1 MPASKSPSDTL
12 GLALRRLA
20 LAYAAQID
28 VQLAR
33 AGRGYHEGVHRARK
47 AMTRL
52 RALLVLAHTASKSTT
67 PIERRVRTV
76 AHSLSRLRDAQA
88 ACNMACN
95 LSEASRDND
104 GRATWRAA
112 IDALE
117 THRDELLVAALRADP
132 EFAERRKRISILRTA
147 LEEYD
152 WSAVSRND
160 AETALEKSLR
170 RARRAHKRA
179 HTTAQAPRH
188 RLRRR
193 TRRLLLQIELLR
205 KIAHDAKLRHAAK
218 QARKLIAHESIHRR
232 RRKRLVDALGD
243 ERDLRM
249 LLRILRHVPSAP
261 AIDGALNLVQR
272 HLPHAI
278 AASDALIG

>member
-12 GLALRRLA
+12 GLSLRRLA
-20 LAYAAQID
+20 LAYATQID

-33 AGRGYHEGVHRARK
+33 AGHGHHEGVHRARK

-52 RALLVLAHTASKSTT
+52 RALLVLAHTATESAT
-67 PIERRVRTV
+67 PIERRVRAI

-88 ACNMACN
+88 ACNMAHN
-95 LSEASRDND
+95 LSKTSRDGD
-104 GRATWRAA
+104 ERAAWRAA

-117 THRDELLVAALRADP
+117 TSRDELLVAALHADP
-132 EFAERRKRISILRTA
+132 GFAKRRKRMSTLRAA

-152 WSAVSRND
+152 WSAVSHND
-160 AETALEKSLR
+160 AEAALKKSQR

-179 HTTAQAPRH
+179 HTAAQAPRH
-188 RLRRR
+188 CLRRR

-218 QARKLIAHESIHRR
+218 QAGKLIGHEPIHRR

-249 LLRILRHVPSAP
+249 LLRILRHVPRAP
-261 AIDGALNLVQR
+261 AIDDARNLVQQ

>member
-12 GLALRRLA
+12 GLSLRRLA
-20 LAYAAQID
+20 LAYATQID

-33 AGRGYHEGVHRARK
+33 AGHGHHEGVHRARK

-52 RALLVLAHTASKSTT
+52 RALLVLAHTATESAT
-67 PIERRVRTV
+67 PIERRVRAI

-88 ACNMACN
+88 ACNMAHN
-95 LSEASRDND
+95 LSKTSRDGD
-104 GRATWRAA
+104 ERAAWRAA

-117 THRDELLVAALRADP
+117 TSRDELLVAALHADP
-132 EFAERRKRISILRTA
+132 GFAKRRKRMSTLRAA

-152 WSAVSRND
+152 WSAVSHND
-160 AETALEKSLR
+160 AEAALKKS
-170 RARRAHKRA
+170 RRAHKRA
-179 HTTAQAPRH
+179 HTAAQAPRH
-188 RLRRR
+188 CLRRR

-218 QARKLIAHESIHRR
+218 QAGKLIGHEPIHRR

-249 LLRILRHVPSAP
+249 LLRILRHVPRAP
-261 AIDGALNLVQR
+261 AIDDARNLVQQ